1 MSSEKSGINLT
12 ILFLRYIG
20 LIIFILLTTCCEK
33 PTFDTSSKEPIEI
46 DSIDVYLRLAG
57 SDTLSDIDKKRFNNN
72 AYQAILTASNDS
84 MSRVNLFKVANRF
97 FNIEAFENYKEVSFK
112 ALDRSVEANDTI
124 SEAKAYVYL
133 GDYYKYKIAKDSAFT
148 YYLKAEKI
156 YAKIDDKVNLA
167 SVKINN
173 AEILWNQNDYYASEA
188 AALDA
193 LKLLR
198 NTDDVQKTYE
208 ALVLL
213 GIISNALKNYNDA
226 LLYLNR
232 AFNIVENSP
241 LQSPSPYATTLNN
254 IGNVYQGAEKNDEAI
269 LNFEKALKEKN
280 LDREN
285 PLLYSVLLDNL
296 AYSKFKKGEK
306 GKQIVELFEE
316 SIRIKSGLNYLS
328 GICFSKT
335 RLGEYY
341 YSIGQLDSAIY
352 QTKEALKIAEESQNA
367 ILKLNPLKQL
377 SSYDALNSQ
386 KYSDQYIRIN
396 DSVQLTERQLKDK
409 FARIQFETD
418 EISLQKDKL
427 EEKNRTLLLFFVG
440 TVMIGLLLFVIR
452 TQRAKNRELMLK
464 QAQQKANEEIYNLMI
479 AQQNKIEEGRIREKK
494 RIAQELHDGVLSRL
508 FGARLNLDSL
518 NKMDG
523 GEATEKRNNY
533 LTELKNIEQDIRE
546 ISHDLNREKFVLIN
560 NFLAILTN
568 LLEEQANNF
577 ETEVVTDIDDRIPW
591 EKVSNNLKINIY
603 RIVQEALQ
611 NVNKY
616 AKATKIKVILREQDG
631 TLKLEVTDNGEGF
644 SVNKKSK
651 GIGLS
656 NMVSRTQECDGQL
669 EIKSK
674 KGKGTT
680 ICITFPTESKPD
692 EGQQSSAEPAIA

>member
-1 MSSEKSGINLT
+1 MK
-12 ILFLRYIG
+12 YY
-20 LIIFILLTTCCEK
+20 ILLTIAFVFVRCDNKGDKNDQNNLLANEQL
-33 PTFDTSSKEPIEI
+33 SKCL
-46 DSIDVYLRLAG
+46 SI
-57 SDTLSDIDKKRFNNN
+57 
-72 AYQAILTASNDS
+72 ASNDS
-84 MSRVNLFKVANRF
+84 LSIVERKSSSNKAYQIVLNQENDSINRVNFFRVANRYY
-97 FNIEAFENYKEVSFK
+97 NINDYDNYKKVSYE
-112 ALDRSVEANDTI
+112 ALGRSIKSVDTLN
-124 SEAKAYVYL
+124 EAKAYVYL
-133 GDYYKYKIAKDSAFT
+133 GDYYKQKSIRDSAFFF
-148 YYLKAEKI
+148 YLKAEKI
-156 YAKIDDKVNLA
+156 YDLVNDKISLA
-167 SVKINN
+167 TVKINN
-173 AEILWNQNDYYASEA
+173 AELLWNQNDYYASEA

-213 GIISNALKNYNDA
+213 GIISNATKNYNDA

-232 AFNIVENSP
+232 ALNIVEGNE
-241 LQSPSPYATTLNN
+241 LTSPSPLATTLNN
-254 IGNVYQGAEKNDEAI
+254 IGNVYQGSNKNILAI
-269 LNFEKALKEKN
+269 QNFERALSDPKLEF
-280 LDREN
+280 EN

-296 AYSKFKKGEK
+296 AYSKFKSGQN
-306 GKQIVELFEE
+306 GKAIVNLFQK
-316 SIRIKSGLNYLS
+316 SIKIKDSLGYLS
-328 GICFSKT
+328 GISFSKT
-335 RLGEYY
+335 RLGEFYHASD
-341 YSIGQLDSAIY
+341 SIEKAIA
-352 QTKEALKIAEESQNA
+352 QTKEALDIANRSQNA

-377 SSYDALNSQ
+377 TSYDVLNSR
-386 KYSDQYIRIN
+386 KYSDEYYRIN
-396 DSVQLTERQLKDK
+396 DSVQLQERQLKDK

-427 EEKNRTLLLFFVG
+427 EEKNRNLLMFFVG

-464 QAQQKANEEIYNLMI
+464 QAQQIANEEIYNLMI
-479 AQQNKIEEGRIREKK
+479 AQQHKIEEGRIREKK

-518 NKMDG
+518 NRMDG
-523 GEATEKRNNY
+523 DEATDKRNNY

-577 ETEVVTDIDDRIPW
+577 EAEVETDIDDQIPW
-591 EKVSNNLKINIY
+591 EKIGNNLKINIY

-616 AKATKIKVILREQDG
+616 AQATRISVTLRAVDG
-631 TLKLEVTDNGEGF
+631 DLKLVVSDNGQGF
-644 SVNKKSK
+644 TVTKKSK

-656 NMVSRTQECDGQL
+656 NMLSRTQECDGQL

-680 ICITFPTESKPD
+680 ISITFPTESKPD
-692 EGQQSSAEPAIA
+692 EDQPIHSGAPVTA